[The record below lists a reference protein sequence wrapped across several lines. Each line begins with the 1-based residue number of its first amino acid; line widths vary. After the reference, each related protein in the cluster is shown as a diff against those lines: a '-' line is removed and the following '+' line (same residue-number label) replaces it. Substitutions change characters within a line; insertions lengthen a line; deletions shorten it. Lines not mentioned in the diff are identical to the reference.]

1 MRNALYTLAVILSAV
16 VCSTPALADVKIK
29 AKQTMGGQS
38 YENTTYIKGKRQRS
52 ESMNGMMINLTQ
64 CDLRRGV
71 QLNSQSKTYVVNAFN
86 DGTQPAAKSTAVVDK
101 NGVVQAGGRVTTTV
115 TTKDTGERKQM
126 FGFTAKHLIIT
137 METVSSPD
145 SCNKMNTKMQTD
157 GWYIDAEFV
166 LDCDYGYQGYNGY
179 NSKSGGCKDKYEM
192 KTIGTAKRGYPVY
205 EKMTM
210 FDESG
215 KETYSMVNEVVELSK
230 ATLEATLFDIPADYR
245 EVQDASQMYAS
256 ASTSSSTSMSS
267 SSSSSNYSSANSG
280 VAQSIRTAAQ
290 NSNGN
295 AGSSVGDKQAG
306 VVRIGLATVKTGA
319 VGDGITASELS
330 AAVQNT
336 LQSYLK
342 LPNVEVV
349 TLDAKLAS
357 AITAEAQQKECD
369 YVIYA
374 NVSHK
379 KGGGGGFGGMF
390 GQALGSAIGRTGIG
404 ATGSTVGNVAGQVA
418 TNAIVSAT
426 TVSSSMKSKD
436 EITLDLKLNKADGSA
451 ALAKIYKAKAKSNG
465 DDIISQVIE
474 QAAQE
479 IVNVLGK

>member
-1 MRNALYTLAVILSAV
+1 MRNALYTLAILI
-16 VCSTPALADVKIK
+16 TALISSNAAMADVKIK
-29 AKQTMGGQS
+29 AKQSMGGQS

-71 QLNSQSKTYVVNAFN
+71 QLNSQTKTYIVNPFA
-86 DGTQPAAKSTAVVDK
+86 DPSQPTVKSTAVVDK
-101 NGVVQAGGRVTTTV
+101 NGVVQAGGRVTTTI

-126 FGFTAKHLIIT
+126 FGFPARHLIIT
-137 METVSSPD
+137 METVSSAD
-145 SCNKMNTKMQTD
+145 ACNKTNTKMQTD

-166 LDCDYGYQGYNGY
+166 LDCNYGTQSYGGYNA
-179 NSKSGGCKDKYEM
+179 KSGGCKDKYDM

-230 ATLEATLFDIPADYR
+230 ATLDAGLFDVPADFR

-256 ASTSSSTSMSS
+256 TSMGSSSTSSLS
-267 SSSSSNYSSANSG
+267 APNLSSSNSG
-280 VAQSIRTAAQ
+280 IAQSIRSAAQ
-290 NSNGN
+290 ASASSNPSIGQ
-295 AGSSVGDKQAG
+295 KQTG
-306 VVRIGLATVKTGA
+306 VIRIGLASVKTGS
-319 VGDGITASELS
+319 VGDGITASELA

-342 LPNVEVV
+342 IPNIEIV
-349 TLDAKLAS
+349 TLDAKLSS

-369 YVIYA
+369 YVIYS

-379 KGGGGGFGGMF
+379 KGGGGGFGSMF
-390 GQALGSAIGRTGIG
+390 GQALGSAIGQTGIG
-404 ATGSTVGNVAGQVA
+404 HTGSTAGNIAGQVA
-418 TNAIVSAT
+418 TRSVVSAT
-426 TVSSSMKSKD
+426 TVSATMKSKD
-436 EITLDLKLNKADGSA
+436 EITLDIKLVKSDGSSPF
-451 ALAKIYKAKAKSNG
+451 AKIYKAKAKSNG
-465 DDIISQVIE
+465 DDIISQIIE
-474 QAAQE
+474 QAAE
-479 IVNVLGK
+479 GMFGVIGK